1 MDLKQKTVSTFKSIL
16 KNVNPKEFLPEIVN
30 WDPSTS
36 TLSIYDQEFS
46 IDEGQKIYVIGTG
59 KASSTMA
66 EAMESILGDSL
77 DGGLIIAP
85 PDSKADLK
93 TIKMILGSHPL
104 PDGDS
109 INSTKE
115 LLNFMK
121 EIPDGSYVINL
132 ISGGTSALLCYPVE
146 SVSVDEIRKVYNL
159 LLESGASIHEVN
171 TVRKTV
177 SQVKG
182 GRMLDRLNHTTLL
195 DLVISDVPDDDLRFI
210 GSGPSAAQEISFN
223 EAKNVAEKYEIWER
237 LPESVRKHIA
247 AKLNSSKE
255 SIIQTKDF
263 NSHHS
268 WIVSSASKVAEK
280 TESLLTEA
288 GFETELIH
296 PAWTGLIED
305 FEEHITK
312 KIYSLI
318 ADKTGK
324 QALVFYGE
332 CTVKVTGGGL
342 GGRNQELALR
352 MAKRLKNLQKNIAFL
367 SAGTD
372 GIDGPTDAAGGVVDQ
387 NTFSKAKSENI
398 DPDKFIE
405 KNDSYHFFQ
414 KYGGHIITG
423 PTGNNVMDIQIVLAE
438 I

>member
-1 MDLKQKTVSTFKSIL
+1 MDLKQEAVSTFKSIL
-16 KNVNPKEFLPEIVN
+16 KNVNPKEFLPEIVKWN
-30 WDPSTS
+30 SSTS
-36 TLSIYDQEFS
+36 TLTIFDQDFS
-46 IDEGQKIYVIGTG
+46 IGEDQKIYVIGTG

-77 DGGLIIAP
+77 GSGIIIAP

-93 TIKMILGSHPL
+93 TIKMLLGSHPL
-104 PDGDS
+104 PDDNS

-115 LLNFMK
+115 LLNFIK
-121 EIPDGSYVINL
+121 KIPDGSYVINL
-132 ISGGTSALLCYPVE
+132 ISGGTSALLCHPVE
-146 SVSVDEIRKVYNL
+146 SVSVDEIRQVYNL

-177 SQVKG
+177 SLVKG
-182 GRMLDRLNHTTLL
+182 GRMLDRLKHTTLL

-210 GSGPSAAQEISFN
+210 GSGPTTAQEISFS

-237 LPESVRKHIA
+237 LPETVRRHISA
-247 AKLNSSKE
+247 ELDSSEK
-255 SIIQTKDF
+255 SIIQIKDF
-263 NSHHS
+263 DEHHA
-268 WIVSSASKVAEK
+268 WIVSSAAKVAEK

-305 FEEHITK
+305 FEAHIAK
-312 KIYSLI
+312 KIDSLLEN
-318 ADKTGK
+318 KTGK

-352 MAKRLKNLQKNIAFL
+352 MAKRLKNLQNNIAFL

-372 GIDGPTDAAGGVVDQ
+372 GIDGPTDAAGGVVDH
-387 NTFSKAKSENI
+387 NTYPMAKSENI

-405 KNDSYHFFQ
+405 KNDSYHFFEQ
-414 KYGGHIITG
+414 YGGHIITG